1 MQNTIPAT
9 DLTATAPVTF
19 SRNTLEVDLGAALEH
34 ARRLTALYGIA
45 APEVAVAWDVFEEL
59 LTAKARQAESMT
71 LSPASGFAG
80 YCALNPDAPECRVY
94 DL

>member
-1 MQNTIPAT
+1 MQNTIQ
-9 DLTATAPVTF
+9 ATAPTSTASATS
-19 SRNTLEVDLGAALEH
+19 SRNTLETDLGAALEH
-34 ARRLTALYGIA
+34 ARRLTALYGIT

-59 LTAKARQAESMT
+59 LTAKAHQTESMT

-80 YCALNPDAPECRVY
+80 YCALNPNAPECRIY

>member
-1 MQNTIPAT
+1 MQNTIQ
-9 DLTATAPVTF
+9 ATAANPAASANS
-19 SRNTLEVDLGAALEH
+19 SRNTLDANLGAALEH
-34 ARRLTALYGIA
+34 ARRLTAMYGIA
-45 APEVAVAWDVFEEL
+45 SSEVAVAWDVFEEL
-59 LTAKARQAESMT
+59 LTAKARQTESMT